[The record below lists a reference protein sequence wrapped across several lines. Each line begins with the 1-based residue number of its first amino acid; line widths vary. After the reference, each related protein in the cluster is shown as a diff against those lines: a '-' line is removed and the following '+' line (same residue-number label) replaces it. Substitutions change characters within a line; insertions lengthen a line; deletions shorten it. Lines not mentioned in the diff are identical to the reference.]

1 MKITNNFNSIEFAC
15 KDGTKVPSELK
26 ENMIELAEN
35 LQVLRD
41 ELSVS
46 ISINSGYRTPTHNK
60 RIGGVKGS
68 FHLKAMAGDLNAK
81 GVKPLKVA
89 KTIKRLIKEGKMK
102 AGGLGLYNT
111 FVHYD
116 IRGNYVKWNKTKNI
130 TFQI

>member
-1 MKITNNFNSIEFAC
+1 MQITKNFNLIEFAC
-15 KDGTKVPSELK
+15 KDGTEVPSQLIPRI
-26 ENMIELAEN
+26 IELAKN

-41 ELSVS
+41 ELGVS
-46 ISINSGYRTPTHNK
+46 ISVNSGYRTPTHNK

-68 FHLKAMAGDLNAK
+68 FHVKAMASDLNAK

-116 IRGNYVKWNKTKNI
+116 TRGYYVKWNKTRNI
-130 TFQI
+130 TF